1 MELNQPQVISV
12 SLKGRGDDNHFDDHL
27 TNCRVPLD
35 RGNGNANKLNQISD
49 HELDV
54 IMEQVDSR
62 IKERMEA
69 YQKQETDC
77 VEAKILAALEKYF
90 SSTQTRKLPL

>member
-1 MELNQPQVISV
+1 M
-12 SLKGRGDDNHFDDHL
+12 
-27 TNCRVPLD
+27 
-35 RGNGNANKLNQISD
+35 NGCANKLNQISD

-69 YQKQETDC
+69 YQKQETDY

-90 SSTQTRKLPL
+90 SSTETRKLPL